1 MDSNTEDRV
10 GTLIKVNQFCR
21 DRAAVLAVNPNI
33 ELERVIL
40 EADTERVFQN
50 DSIATRPLGGATT
63 LKANSRKDLEDIMKL
78 CRAGGIGYFTLNSD
92 PLKLRVLQMTDTD
105 IERARDSDIYI
116 KADQVHDI
124 LDPVKALMG
133 PFQVTAANVDS
144 IPTRMAAYK
153 NVLQLPA
160 TEEAVSE
167 AAGKERDRVVV
178 KCFDVTLVKIDAY
191 MLPFKYTNAIL
202 HDEFL
207 SNRSI
212 DSSGGGSDSA
222 GYTLLNF
229 ALAPGAS
236 ASFGPVVAADKQ
248 IYIRQIGGTVGAII
262 CEAAAAP
269 DACASG
275 FVLTPNTTVKKPYG
289 DLGLSGGAVINMT
302 NPGGS
307 TVTVRMGLKN

>member
-1 MDSNTEDRV
+1 MDSNTEDRI
-10 GTLIKVNQFCR
+10 GTLIKVNQFCK
-21 DRAAVLAVNPNI
+21 DNTAALAINPNI
-33 ELERVIL
+33 EAERTTL
-40 EADTERVFQN
+40 EADTERIFQN

-63 LKANSRKDLEDIMKL
+63 LKANSRKDLVDIVKL
-78 CRAGGIGYFTLNSD
+78 CKAGGIGYFTLNSD
-92 PLKLRVLQMTDTD
+92 PLKLRILQINDSELD
-105 IERARDSDIYI
+105 KDRDSNVYV

-124 LDPVKALMG
+124 LDPVKALLG

-144 IPTRMAAYK
+144 IPTRMTAYK

-160 TEEAVSE
+160 TEEAISE
-167 AAGKERDRVVV
+167 AAGKERDRIVT
-178 KCFDVTLVKIDAY
+178 KCFDVTLPKIDAY
-191 MLPFKYTNAIL
+191 MLVFKYTNTIL
-202 HDEFL
+202 YDEYQ
-207 SNRSI
+207 SNRAI
-212 DSSGGGSDSA
+212 DNSGGGSDSA

-236 ASFGPVVAADKQ
+236 ASFGPVVAADKE
-248 IYIRQIGGTVGAII
+248 IYIRQIGGTVGVII

-275 FVLTPNTTVKKPYG
+275 FTLTPNTTVKEPYG

-302 NPGGS
+302 NPGAT